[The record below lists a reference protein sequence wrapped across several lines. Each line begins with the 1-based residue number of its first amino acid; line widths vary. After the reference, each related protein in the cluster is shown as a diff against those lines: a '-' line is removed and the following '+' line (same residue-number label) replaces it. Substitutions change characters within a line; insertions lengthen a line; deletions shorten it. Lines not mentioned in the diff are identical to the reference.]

1 MSRGA
6 GGPAGA
12 TAGADRPAAGAGGG
26 GEAGAD
32 NPRFRA
38 TLLRVLVVQAA
49 TLALLW
55 FLQAVYH
62 A

>member
-1 MSRGA
+1 MSRDA

-12 TAGADRPAAGAGGG
+12 TAGADGPSAGAGG
-26 GEAGAD
+26 GAD

-38 TLLRVLVVQAA
+38 TLLRVLLVQAA

>member
-1 MSRGA
+1 MTTRP
-6 GGPAGA
+6 GGS
-12 TAGADRPAAGAGGG
+12 AAGAEDGGVARS
-26 GEAGAD
+26 EAGDGGD

-38 TLLRVLVVQAA
+38 TLLRVLLVQAA

>member
-1 MSRGA
+1 MSTRP
-6 GGPAGA
+6 GGS
-12 TAGADRPAAGAGGG
+12 AAGAEDGGVARSEAGDG
-26 GEAGAD
+26 GEST
-32 NPRFRA
+32 RFRA
-38 TLLRVLVVQAA
+38 TLLRVLVVQAV

>member
-1 MSRGA
+1 MSRDA
-6 GGPAGA
+6 GGRAGA
-12 TAGADRPAAGAGGG
+12 TAGADGPAAGAGGG
-26 GEAGAD
+26 GD

-38 TLLRVLVVQAA
+38 TLLRVLLVQAA